1 MFDPPM
7 WKAFRRYRELDTEA
21 RKLFWRAAT
30 LLPGVAVSLRVRG
43 FRRTKEALRRKLAR
57 QPVNGSGQGVRL
69 EALQKTCRM
78 VKAGAHYSL
87 GHPTCLEQ
95 SLVLWYLLQSQSI
108 PARFRIGVRKVAG
121 KFEAHAWV
129 EHEGTPLNHGEEVHQ
144 HYAAFEGE
152 FADLPEEIA

>member
-1 MFDPPM
+1 MCDPPM
-7 WKAFRRYRELDTEA
+7 WKAFQRYRELDTEA

-30 LLPGVAVSLRVRG
+30 LLPMVAVSLRVRG
-43 FRRTKEALRRKLAR
+43 FRRTKEGLQRELPR
-57 QPVNGSGQGVRL
+57 QPVDGGGQGVGP

-78 VKAGAHYSL
+78 VKAGAHYGL

-95 SLVLWYLLQSQSI
+95 SLVLWYLLESQGI
-108 PARFRIGVRKVAG
+108 PARFRIGVRKVDG

-129 EHEGTPLNHGEEVHQ
+129 EHEGIALNQAEEVHQ